1 MEHTNVFMTNSSQNK
16 MTMDNLIGLKVGG
29 VPEHFNL
36 PWRLAIEEGSFN
48 SIGLRMHWSDMSG
61 GTGQMIRGLETG
73 SLDIAILLTEGIT
86 KAILEGLYCKII
98 QFYVKTPLRWG
109 IHVPFNS
116 DIQKMDDLIDQTF
129 AISRYGSGSHLMSYV
144 KANQEGWDT
153 SKLKFNV
160 IGDIYGGLWALE
172 HNEAQAFLWEKYTTF
187 PFTEQKKCRYI
198 DEVVTPWPCFVIAV
212 RKEIYDQYPKQLKQM
227 CNIVNAKALEVKND
241 ENSSFVIGWRYNLRK
256 DQVQKWLYETDWNY
270 TAESFTE
277 AFENTIDYLK
287 KLNLISEEN
296 TENWEQKLF

>member
-1 MEHTNVFMTNSSQNK
+1 
-16 MTMDNLIGLKVGG
+16 MDNLIGLKVGG

-48 SIGLRMHWSDMSG
+48 
-61 GTGQMIRGLETG
+61 
-73 SLDIAILLTEGIT
+73 
-86 KAILEGLYCKII
+86 KA
-98 QFYVKTPLRWG
+98 
-109 IHVPFNS
+109 
-116 DIQKMDDLIDQTF
+116 D
-129 AISRYGSGSHLMSYV
+129 
-144 KANQEGWDT
+144 QEGWNT

-227 CNIVNAKALEVKND
+227 CDIVNAKALEVKND

-270 TAESFTE
+270 TAESFPE
-277 AFENTIDYLK
+277 EFENTINYLK